1 MASPLGSPYNPLPP
15 GIRPDGGVNMLAM
28 NVYGPSDPATMAG
41 LGLPQQI
48 GGVSQN
54 YDGDPEVMRQAY
66 AEQEARLGPMRLPSE
81 SSSEGLGL
89 PTSTSGYHVSSG
101 NSGGGSDFNWLMA
114 LGAGLQ
120 SAGAAHFGNFN
131 VPQQYFQLKQQ
142 RDQMAAQAEER
153 KQAFA
158 MQQAKLAEEQKQHAF
173 QQVTAVLTNK
183 DASESQKATLLEE
196 LAKGNNPQIAQF
208 ARTAMDGIGKK
219 RLSRIGLYMD
229 RYPGQMQKLAEGM
242 MNGSVSSDDIDARL
256 GLIDE
261 IEKHNA
267 KITGEMELEN
277 EIKNN
282 PNAPP
287 GAKSWLAEREAKR
300 MKEQAEANVKN
311 QTQRAEIENANL
323 KPDLTRAH
331 IDEAGRDKSTMNKLA
346 EGLVNKPWKDLS
358 QEERKQVLA
367 WDQSREIEKQEAGAR
382 AREQVKT
389 ESSLAPGVM
398 IHKTMTDMV
407 KGVKDLFLDESESTL
422 KRVGQMAVT
431 RGKFF
436 AGDENM
442 RKWSQMEDGMRAT
455 LARMAMEVGN
465 LAATEQDRA
474 KQLVPDLYGSFR
486 GVPDSKQVAEKKL
499 QLLGEF
505 LQAGLEGPQGP
516 DAQSRVQ
523 NKLRETLAKLDK
535 VDPLPP
541 IGEVSKDEE
550 AMIKSMQAEGKD
562 KRSIQA
568 AILQK
573 RGVQ

>member
-54 YDGDPEVMRQAY
+54 YDGDPEVMRQVY

-89 PTSTSGYHVSSG
+89 PSTTSAQPVSSG
-101 NSGGGSDFNWLMA
+101 GGGDFSWLMA
-114 LGAGLQ
+114 LGGALQ
-120 SAGAAHFGNFN
+120 SGGAAHFGNFN

-142 RDQMAAQAEER
+142 ADLR
-153 KQAFA
+153 KQEFA
-158 MQQAKLAEEQKQHAF
+158 RQQAQFEEQKKQHAF
-173 QQVTAVLTNK
+173 QQVTSVLANK
-183 DASESQKATLLEE
+183 DMSETQKASLLDGF
-196 LAKGNNPQIAQF
+196 AKGENPMIAQF
-208 ARTAMDGIGKK
+208 ARTAIDGIGKK

-229 RYPGQMQKLAEGM
+229 RYPTQMQKLADGM
-242 MNGSVSSDDIDARL
+242 MKGDITADDIDARL

-267 KITGEMELEN
+267 KLTGEMELES
-277 EIKNN
+277 EIKAN
-282 PNAPP
+282 PNAPV
-287 GAKSWLAEREAKR
+287 GAKAWLQEREEKR
-300 MKEQAEANVKN
+300 KKEAAEAQIKAQSVPYEEQAA
-311 QTQRAEIENANL
+311 AL
-323 KPDLTRAH
+323 KPVEMAAKINHLSQ
-331 IDEAGRDKSTMNKLA
+331 ESQDKSTLGREA
-346 EGLVNKPWKDLS
+346 EGLMAKPWNQLTA
-358 QEERKQVLA
+358 EEKRKVL
-367 WDQSREIEKQEAGAR
+367 DFHQQRLVEQQEAGAR

-541 IGEVSKDEE
+541 VGEVSKDEE

>member
-1 MASPLGSPYNPLPP
+1 
-15 GIRPDGGVNMLAM
+15 
-28 NVYGPSDPATMAG
+28 MAG
-41 LGLPQQI
+41 LELTQYPNAYTQGDQAFFRGPGGVAYPYTALDPAAAAGMGAPQQMTE
-48 GGVSQN
+48 STE
-54 YDGDPEVMRQAY
+54 DPVRVMQRAY
-66 AEQEARLGPMRLPSE
+66 ADQEARLGPMRLPSE
-81 SSSEGLGL
+81 TSNEGLGL
-89 PTSTSGYHVSSG
+89 PTSTQPRQMS
-101 NSGGGSDFNWLMA
+101 SGGGNFDWLMA

-120 SAGAAHFGNFN
+120 SAGAAHFGNYS

-142 RDQMAAQAEER
+142 RDQIAAQAEER
-153 KQAFA
+153 KATFA
-158 MQQAKLAEEQKQHAF
+158 LQQQKLAEEQKQHAF
-173 QQVTAVLTNK
+173 QQVSTVLANK
-183 DASESQKATLLEE
+183 DMSESQKATLLEE
-196 LAKGNNPQIAQF
+196 LAKGNNAQIAQF

-242 MNGSVSSDDIDARL
+242 MKGNVSSDDIDARL

-267 KITGEMELEN
+267 KITGEMELET

-287 GAKSWLAEREAKR
+287 GAKAWLEERQAKR

-311 QTQRAEIENANL
+311 QTQQAEIANANL
-323 KPDLTRAH
+323 KPALTQAH
-331 IDEAGRDKSTMNKLA
+331 IDEAGKDKSTMNKLA
-346 EGLVNKPWKDLS
+346 EGLIDKPWKDLT
-358 QEERKQVLA
+358 QDERKQVLA
-367 WDQSREIEKQEAGAR
+367 FEQSREIEKQEAGAR

-407 KGVKDLFLDESESTL
+407 KSVKDLFLDESESTL

-436 AGDENM
+436 AGDESM

-541 IGEVSKDEE
+541 VGEVSKDEE
-550 AMIKSMQAEGKD
+550 AMIKVMQAEGKD